1 MNSLTTRDVGDD
13 HHGRSLPGAQV
24 QGHRPAQQ
32 GVHRPTPADAAAT
45 DDHESCPDVVGQ
57 LRQHGRR
64 IPQQALHPY
73 IQRTG
78 IGTGICVVNELGAQP
93 TDTSLNLSDFR
104 RRRIID
110 QRSGVRIHRGD
121 HLRPVLAYTFHD
133 PGGIAVRHDQRHPE
147 SPAQGHRLGQDPH
160 RSGGSE
166 PHDDGPSLC
175 HSRHPNTNPP
185 AAATTLAR
193 RVAALYATAAAPA
206 RACANL
212 NVSTVAVLN
221 VV

>member
-73 IQRTG
+73 IQRTAPASAPASASSMNSAHNARTRASTSATSG
-78 IGTGICVVNELGAQP
+78 AGASSISAAVSASTGAIICVPSSRTPSTTRE
-93 TDTSLNLSDFR
+93 
-104 RRRIID
+104 
-110 QRSGVRIHRGD
+110 
-121 HLRPVLAYTFHD
+121 
-133 PGGIAVRHDQRHPE
+133 
-147 SPAQGHRLGQDPH
+147 
-160 RSGGSE
+160 GSQ
-166 PHDDGPSLC
+166 
-175 HSRHPNTNPP
+175 
-185 AAATTLAR
+185 
-193 RVAALYATAAAPA
+193 YATISGTLKARHKATASDRTRTGAVGVNPTTTGPRCVTVAIPTPTPQRRLPRWPGEWPRCTPQQQPPHAPA
-206 RACANL
+206 PTATSPPWPC
-212 NVSTVAVLN
+212 
-221 VV
+221 